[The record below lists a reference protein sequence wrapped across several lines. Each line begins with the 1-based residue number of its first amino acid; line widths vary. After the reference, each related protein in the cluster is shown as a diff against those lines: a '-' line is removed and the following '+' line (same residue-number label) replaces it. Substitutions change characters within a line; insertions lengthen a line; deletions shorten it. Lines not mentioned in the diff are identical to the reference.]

1 MKQRTNIER
10 ILRIILERAES
21 PHIVIGPLVQDPRS
35 PWQDTHI
42 VISTAKNGKWECAVV
57 TFEDGDLRN
66 RFIFALSEAAITDR
80 DGMVIHD
87 CDDELYAAELCEA
100 LWPGE
105 EITGERKRIEAERTR
120 H

>member
-1 MKQRTNIER
+1 MPTKERTNIER

-21 PHIVIGPLVQDPRS
+21 PHIVIGPLVQILGEPH
-35 PWQDTHI
+35 PHI

-87 CDDELYAAELCEA
+87 CDDELYAAELCET

-105 EITGERKRIEAERTR
+105 EITGVRKRIEAERTR